1 MDYRFVT
8 PQVARREQATRF
20 RIGGG
25 VGDPRA
31 WLGNLPF
38 SQGSYLSDHIGIDRP
53 GHMENAIVG
62 KCLNLFV
69 GEGAVPAVNHRRKV
83 SLGSCT
89 TIMSLPDQWPN

>member
-1 MDYRFVT
+1 MDYRFIT

-31 WLGNLPF
+31 WLGNLPV
-38 SQGSYLSDHIGIDRP
+38 SQGSYISDHIGIDRP
-53 GHMENAIVG
+53 RHMENSLVG

-69 GEGAVPAVNHRRKV
+69 GKSDVTVVDHRWKV
-83 SLGSCT
+83 SLA
-89 TIMSLPDQWPN
+89 P